1 MAPSPPAIVRARV
14 PAITSTESSDPSHE
28 TSCSSDHG
36 EGRAALLGLHLKRSD
51 DHDGSIVVYHI
62 EERSQ
67 TAELPVGCEILA
79 VNGRRIKGGGSACRA
94 AEVLDYFARKYGE
107 VRLTIGWECAR
118 IWRAIGVDECE
129 RAELEKQKKMN
140 VLQVERAA
148 EQCFACTR
156 QRQRVC

>member
-14 PAITSTESSDPSHE
+14 PAIASTESSDTSPDEPSR
-28 TSCSSDHG
+28 SSDHG

-67 TAELPVGCEILA
+67 ATELPVGCEILA
-79 VNGRRIKGGGSACRA
+79 VNGRRSKGGGSACRA

-107 VRLTIGWECAR
+107 VRLTIGWELC
-118 IWRAIGVDECE
+118 
-129 RAELEKQKKMN
+129 
-140 VLQVERAA
+140 
-148 EQCFACTR
+148 
-156 QRQRVC
+156 